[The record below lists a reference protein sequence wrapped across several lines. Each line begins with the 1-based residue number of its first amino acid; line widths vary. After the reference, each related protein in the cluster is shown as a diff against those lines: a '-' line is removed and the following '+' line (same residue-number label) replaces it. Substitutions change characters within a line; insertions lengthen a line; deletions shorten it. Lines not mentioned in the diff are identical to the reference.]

1 MEDGGIVFVI
11 MGLVFG
17 PGIVAFLFAALRFR
31 HRLFQEEAGAQEVET
46 VLPTGLRLEGLQ
58 YSGPFSR
65 VSVYPAFIA
74 IRALGASCM
83 IGKRDIS
90 DVNMSNGEWVT
101 LGYLQQGHR
110 HEIKILTPECDRL
123 LKAVQTMMK
132 GVTP

>member
-31 HRLFQEEAGAQEVET
+31 HRLFPEEAGAQEVET

-65 VSVYPAFIA
+65 VSVYPAFIGKGNPEPRKTQKCTKSCSGA
-74 IRALGASCM
+74 ASSFVGFRAPLWPNPSCP
-83 IGKRDIS
+83 S
-90 DVNMSNGEWVT
+90 P
-101 LGYLQQGHR
+101 
-110 HEIKILTPECDRL
+110 PE
-123 LKAVQTMMK
+123 
-132 GVTP
+132 GVE